1 MADAGQMRRFW
12 DERAREDPW
21 YFVDNR
27 LAYGNPDVQAFWAGG
42 ERDLDAILDALGVS
56 VEPGD
61 AVVDVGCGL
70 GRLSRALAAR
80 AARVRAIDVSGEML
94 ARARELNAHLSNVE
108 WIEGDGVSLR
118 PLEDAGADALVSH
131 VVFQHIPDPEVTL
144 GYVAEMGRVLRPGGW
159 AAFQVSTDPR
169 IHRRRPLAAFARR
182 LRRSGPRGQDDA
194 AWLGSAI
201 DLDRLRAVAAGAGLA
216 LERVENPGTQFTL
229 VLARSR

>member
-1 MADAGQMRRFW
+1 VADAGQMRRFW
-12 DERAREDPW
+12 DERARENPW

-27 LAYGNPDVQAFWAGG
+27 LDYGDPDVEAFWAGG
-42 ERDLDAILDALGVS
+42 ERDLDAILGALGVS

-61 AVVDVGCGL
+61 VVVDVGCGL

-94 ARARELNAHLSNVE
+94 ARAREHNAHLSNVE
-108 WIEGDGVSLR
+108 WIEGDGLSLR
-118 PLEDAGADALVSH
+118 PLDDCSADAVVSH

-169 IHRRRPLAAFARR
+169 IHRRRRFTRLARL
-182 LRRSGPRGQDDA
+182 LRRAGPRGQDHA

-201 DLDRLRAVAAGAGLA
+201 DLERLRAVAAGAGLE

-229 VLARSR
+229 VLARAR